1 MESSVATWLALGGTA
16 PATTDRL
23 ELREHIEWK
32 LVRLNALRPYSN
44 RRPSAPKC
52 PTQAD
57 GKASNPFL
65 MRRWSKLF
73 IPTLREAPADA
84 EVASHKFLL
93 RAGYIRQLGA
103 GIYNYLFLGQRSL
116 NKITAIVREEM
127 DKIGQ
132 EFYLPGILPRE
143 PWEESGRWTGMGD
156 NMFRLK
162 DRKGADLCL
171 GMTHEEIMTSIAR
184 GELRSYKQLP
194 QIWYQIQTKF
204 RDEPRPKS
212 GLLRVRQ
219 FIMKDSYSF
228 DIDKA
233 GLDKSFDLHDEV
245 YRRIFTRCGLKF
257 VAVEADSGAMGG
269 SQSQEFMV
277 YTDAGEDLIAGCP
290 VCGYAA
296 NLEKATSRLEPVT
309 EMEATGDGKPELV
322 HTPGCA
328 AITDVAAFFKIS
340 PASDIKCVAY
350 MALKRGVA
358 DEPDTWHGVAAFLR
372 GDHQVNETK
381 LLGAIGGSE
390 LRTMHAEELEQYFH
404 GPAGYLGP
412 VGLAP
417 TAKPLEAGLTV
428 VVDKALEGRQNMVC
442 GANKVDY
449 HLRNVTPGRDF
460 GWTLSAGIRS
470 VNEGEGCPK
479 KYETSPNHEEQV
491 IHPRRPDGFC
501 TGTLV
506 VGKAVEVGHIFKLG
520 YKYSESMGARVL
532 DENGKEVTPIMG
544 SYGIGIERIL
554 TAAIEQSNDANGFWL
569 PASIA
574 PFTVVV
580 TVTNMAD
587 AALRETGETLAAE
600 LESAG
605 LDVLLDDRDERA
617 GVKFKDAD
625 LVGIPFRINV
635 GKKAAS
641 GQVELV
647 TRKLSQG
654 PKAGPGS
661 PPAGSEDVALGDV
674 LTLLKRR
681 IEEEDLLSDAGLQ
694 P

>member
-1 MESSVATWLALGGTA
+1 
-16 PATTDRL
+16 
-23 ELREHIEWK
+23 
-32 LVRLNALRPYSN
+32 
-44 RRPSAPKC
+44 
-52 PTQAD
+52 
-57 GKASNPFL
+57 

-116 NKITAIVREEM
+116 NKIIAIVRGEM
-127 DKIGQ
+127 DTIAQ
-132 EFYLPGILPRE
+132 EFYLPGILPKE
-143 PWEESGRWTGMGD
+143 PWAESGRWSTIGE

-162 DRKGADLCL
+162 DRRGADLCL
-171 GMTHEEIMTSIAR
+171 GFTHEEIMTSIAR
-184 GELRSYKQLP
+184 NELRSYKQLP

-228 DIDKA
+228 DLDAA
-233 GLDKSFDLHDEV
+233 GLDKSFDLHDAV
-245 YRRIFTRCGLKF
+245 YRRIFTRCGLNF
-257 VAVEADSGAMGG
+257 VSVEADSGAMGG

-277 YTDAGEDLIAGCP
+277 YTAAGEDLIASCP
-290 VCGYAA
+290 QCGYAA
-296 NLEKATSRLEPVT
+296 NLEKATSRLDPVR
-309 EMEATGDGKPELV
+309 EMEQTGDGMPELV
-322 HTPGCA
+322 STPGCA
-328 AITDVAAFFKIS
+328 AIADVAAFFNIS

-350 MALKRGVA
+350 MALKR
-358 DEPDTWHGVAAFLR
+358 DERGKPNAWRGVAAFLR

-381 LLGAIGGSE
+381 LLGAIGAAE
-390 LRTMHAEELEQYFH
+390 LRTMQAEELSQYFN

-412 VGLAP
+412 VGLRP
-417 TAKPLEAGLTV
+417 DKQTLGEGFTV
-428 VVDKALEGRQNMVC
+428 VVDKSLEGRSNMVC
-442 GANKVDY
+442 GANQLDY

-460 GWTLSAGIRS
+460 TWTLNADIRS
-470 VNEGEGCPK
+470 VNEGEACPTCK
-479 KYETSPNHEEQV
+479 
-491 IHPRRPDGFC
+491 DGEPC
-501 TGTLV
+501 AGKLV

-532 DENGKEVTPIMG
+532 DPNGKEVTPIMG

-554 TAAIEQSNDANGFWL
+554 TAAIEQSNDSNGFCL

-587 AALRETGETLAAE
+587 SALRTTGESLAAE
-600 LESAG
+600 LDAAG
-605 LDVLLDDRDERA
+605 FDVLLDDRDERA

-625 LVGIPFRINV
+625 LVGIPYRINV
-635 GKKAAS
+635 GKKAAA

-647 TRKLSQG
+647 TR
-654 PKAGPGS
+654 ATTT
-661 PPAGSEDVALGDV
+661 SEDVALADLLAV
-674 LTLLKRR
+674 MKERVQEETLL
-681 IEEEDLLSDAGLQ
+681 EASV
-694 P
+694 